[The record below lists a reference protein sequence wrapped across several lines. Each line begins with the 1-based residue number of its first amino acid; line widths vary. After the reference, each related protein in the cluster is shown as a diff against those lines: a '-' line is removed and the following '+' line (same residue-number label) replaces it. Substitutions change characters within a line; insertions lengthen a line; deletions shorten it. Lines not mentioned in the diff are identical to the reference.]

1 MVVTFKFNENAENVD
16 HDPNAVQGGKIHWK
30 KVAKSV
36 RKVAN
41 AVRKNPIVQDS
52 AAAGVGA
59 AVLGSTDNPVA
70 GVAAAAATK
79 AAMGGGKLATK
90 NYSLDNDIHQEIQNM
105 SGGKLSLKKIM
116 NHPVTKKIYETASP
130 IIKEAVKRHLQEM
143 MNPADKPEAVSSA
156 HVGLGPTVVGG
167 FVKPKR
173 TNPRGQQISILMKK
187 HKITLGAASKMLK
200 EMNEK

>member
-1 MVVTFKFNENAENVD
+1 MVVTFKFNENAENVN
-16 HDPNAVQGGKIHWK
+16 HDANVVEGGKIHWK

-36 RKVAN
+36 SKVAN

-59 AVLGSTDNPVA
+59 TVLAASDNPIA

-79 AAMGGGKLATK
+79 AAMGGKLATK
-90 NYSLDNDIHQEIQNM
+90 NYSLDNDIHQEIQNHM
-105 SGGKLSLKKIM
+105 KGGKLTLKKM
-116 NHPVTKKIYETASP
+116 LNHPVTKKIYETASP

-143 MNPADKPEAVSSA
+143 INPAEKPES
-156 HVGLGPTVVGG
+156 VGGG

>member
-16 HDPNAVQGGKIHWK
+16 HDPNAVGGKIHWK

-36 RKVAN
+36 GKVAN

-90 NYSLDNDIHQEIQNM
+90 NYSLDNDIHQEIRNM

-143 MNPADKPEAVSSA
+143 MNPADKPES
-156 HVGLGPTVVGG
+156 VGAG
-167 FVKPKR
+167 FEKPKR
-173 TNPRGQQISILMKK
+173 TNPRGQQISLLMKK
-187 HKITLGAASKMLK
+187 HKISLGAASKMLK

>member
-143 MNPADKPEAVSSA
+143 MNPADKPES
-156 HVGLGPTVVGG
+156 VGAG
-167 FVKPKR
+167 FEKPKR
-173 TNPRGQQISILMKK
+173 TNPRGQQISLLMKK
-187 HKITLGAASKMLK
+187 HKISLGAASKMLK